1 LGKLTSTSD
10 VEVKKERER
19 EKKTGLSI
27 GRWAMEEGLRERNHH
42 WMKGNG
48 HCEL

>member
-10 VEVKKERER
+10 VEAKKERER

-27 GRWAMEEGLRERNHH
+27 GRWVMEEGLRERNHH
-42 WMKGNG
+42 
-48 HCEL
+48 